1 VVIPKTP
8 VRLSTTVVNLMKKFS
23 RRSALGMAFIMGL
36 IYGEHAR
43 TSSVSSQLESPR
55 VGVGN
60 RLNEIVLILSIL
72 AD

>member
-1 VVIPKTP
+1 
-8 VRLSTTVVNLMKKFS
+8 MKKFS